1 MAYIMIRRGDNGA
14 LSFYLPKKDLE
25 DDIVSLEFETPQR
38 WGGELVL
45 KDGSRWHFEPL
56 EGEPRL
62 PITVRARR
70 VGGED
75 D

>member
-1 MAYIMIRRGDNGA
+1 MANIMIRRTESGA

-25 DDIVSLEFETPQR
+25 DDIVSLEFDTADR

-45 KDGSRWHFEPL
+45 KDGSRWYVDPL
-56 EGEPRL
+56 DAQPRL
-62 PITVRARR
+62 PITVKAKR
-70 VGGED
+70 VGED